1 MAKLIDKS
9 ILTIPNLLSFYRI
22 LSFPVIFYFAW
33 TNRESIYFI
42 LLIISL
48 ITDMLDGYI
57 ARRFNMQTEFGARL
71 DSFADIGMY
80 VVAIVGVICFKSTD
94 IAPYAVSLTLF
105 VSLLI
110 LPEMI
115 SFIKFRTFSSL
126 HLYSAKMA
134 GCFMGAFFFTLF
146 IFGFY
151 PVLYYFMLAT
161 GILSFLEEI
170 VVLLLIP
177 EMKSDVK
184 GLYWLRKSRKV
195 MLANQHKLKE
205 SS

>member
-48 ITDMLDGYI
+48 ITDVLDGFI
-57 ARRFNMQTEFGARL
+57 ARRFNMQSEFGARL

-80 VVAIVGVICFKSTD
+80 IVAIVGVICFKSQD
-94 IAPYAVSLTLF
+94 ITPYTVSLYLF

-110 LPEMI
+110 LPEVI
-115 SFIKFRTFSSL
+115 SFIKFRTFPSL
-126 HLYSAKMA
+126 HLYSAKIA

-151 PVLYYFMLAT
+151 PLFYYLMLMT

-170 VVLLLIP
+170 VVMLVIP

-184 GLYWLRKSRKV
+184 GLYWLWRSKRAISG
-195 MLANQHKLKE
+195 
-205 SS
+205 

>member
-48 ITDMLDGYI
+48 ITDVLDGFI
-57 ARRFNMQTEFGARL
+57 ARRFNMQSEFGARL

-80 VVAIVGVICFKSTD
+80 IVAIVGVICFKSQD
-94 IAPYAVSLTLF
+94 ITPYTVSLYLF

-110 LPEMI
+110 LPEVI
-115 SFIKFRTFSSL
+115 SFIKFRTFPSL
-126 HLYSAKMA
+126 HLYSAKIA

-151 PVLYYFMLAT
+151 PLFYYLMLMT

-170 VVLLLIP
+170 VVMLVIP

-184 GLYWLRKSRKV
+184 GLYWLWRSKRAVSG
-195 MLANQHKLKE
+195 
-205 SS
+205 